1 MIQRNALLSKM
12 CHLEKKPQKLL
23 KKKRKKNLFCGSIRS
38 FVCAYQKYCPLIR
51 HTMLLDQWLYY
62 ANIHAN
68 IISDP

>member
-12 CHLEKKPQKLL
+12 CHLEKNSLL
-23 KKKRKKNLFCGSIRS
+23 KKISAMVPFIPLYMAY
-38 FVCAYQKYCPLIR
+38 AYQKYCPLIR
-51 HTMLLDQWLYY
+51 HTMLLDQWPYY